1 MSPLQVQSLF
11 IQQVADLIRKA
22 AELGFH
28 IAAGELYRTP
38 EQQAMN
44 IKNGRSSTMSSQHL
58 KRLAIDLNFF
68 RDDANGQAGLITDL
82 EQLRPLGE
90 YWENLDPA
98 NTWGGRWNNFKDLTH
113 FERREATINAAPADL
128 PTRQTD
134 NPTASSRPRGNGL
147 LLQNVGA
154 RCPNLRDDV
163 ESLQRLLNHAASLH
177 QFALAEGPL
186 KCDGAFGS
194 KTLNAI
200 MAYQRSVLGETT
212 PSGQVECNSP
222 ALRQLCDALPETL
235 DPTLLGLLYLRAG
248 DTDLASLAGP
258 LPQVLANRHIDTPL
272 RQAHFLA
279 QIGHES
285 GELRFRSELAS
296 GEAYEGRRDLGNTQ
310 AGDGPR
316 YKGRGLIQLTGRGN
330 YAEYGRALGREQA
343 LLEHPEQVADDFALA
358 IDVAAWFWA
367 RRDLNTLA
375 DRDDLITITRRI
387 NGGLNGLD
395 DRRRLLL
402 RAKALLPA

>member
-1 MSPLQVQSLF
+1 MSTLPEQSLF

-28 IAAGELYRTP
+28 IAAGELYRPP
-38 EQQAMN
+38 EQQALN

-58 KRLAIDLNFF
+58 KRLAVDLNFF
-68 RDDANGQAGLITDL
+68 QDAADGSAHLVTDPDI
-82 EQLRPLGE
+82 LRPLGE
-90 YWENLDPA
+90 FWENLDPA
-98 NTWGGRWNNFKDLTH
+98 NTWGGRWHNFKDLNH
-113 FERREATINAAPADL
+113 FERRESLL
-128 PTRQTD
+128 PTVASLGAP
-134 NPTASSRPRGNGL
+134 PTQGPLGNRPRGRGL

-154 RCPNLRDDV
+154 RCSNLRDDV
-163 ESLQRLLNHAASLH
+163 ESLQRLLNHSATQGL
-177 QFALAEGPL
+177 FALEEGPL
-186 KCDGAFGS
+186 KCDGAFGG

-212 PSGQVECNSP
+212 PNGRVEGDSP
-222 ALRQLCDALPETL
+222 ALLRLCAALPETL
-235 DPTLLGLLYLRAG
+235 EQTLLSLLYLRAG
-248 DTDLASLAGP
+248 ETDIASLAGP
-258 LPQVLANRHIDTPL
+258 LAQVLANRHIDTPL

-310 AGDGPR
+310 SGDGPR
-316 YKGRGLIQLTGRGN
+316 YKGRGLIQLTGRAN
-330 YAEYGRALGREQA
+330 YAEYGRALGRAQA

-367 RRDLNTLA
+367 RRDLNALA
-375 DRDDLITITRRI
+375 DRDDLLTITRRI
-387 NGGLNGLD
+387 NGGTNGLD
-395 DRRRLLL
+395 DRRRLLV
-402 RAKALLPA
+402 RAKALLAC